1 MLESQTFE
9 RYHLTI
15 EGDTVLSTAVGV
27 VTLLEAQQLLSCLD
41 EVIARHG
48 YCLLLSNSARFSTVT
63 AEARK
68 FSAKWIK
75 GKPVLGIAVYNASF
89 TARTLL
95 SLIMKGIN
103 LINPRAIP
111 LTFVRE
117 ESEARAWLAE
127 HRRRHRE
134 RIASGLGSD
143 SQSPASG
150 TPHP

>member
-1 MLESQTFE
+1 MQDPQPMGQYQL
-9 RYHLTI
+9 HI

-27 VTLLEAQQLLSCLD
+27 VTLAEAQQLLACL
-41 EVIARHG
+41 EKVINRHG

-63 AEARK
+63 AEARR
-68 FSAKWIK
+68 FSAKWIT
-75 GKPVLGIAVYNASF
+75 GKPLLGIAVYNASF

-111 LTFVRE
+111 LTFVLE

-127 HRRRHRE
+127 RRRRHLDRN
-134 RIASGLGSD
+134 ASGPGPD
-143 SQSPASG
+143 SQSPG
-150 TPHP
+150 TPPP